1 MTDVKIGVQFTHYA
15 VEEDDGSVSLCAQI
29 VEGCLERYVVIKYAT
44 FDATAQSTY
53 VLYQS
58 SLLLV
63 YCTHTFY
70 IVMYIYNCSTYS
82 SQGFLPCY
90 YHREDNKPKYV
101 IHADASYYNIILHYS
116 MLDFLPRR

>member
-29 VEGCLERYVVIKYAT
+29 VEGCLERYAVVEYAM

-58 SLLLV
+58 SLILV

-70 IVMYIYNCSTYS
+70 IVMYIIAVLTVSKV
-82 SQGFLPCY
+82 FLPCY
-90 YHREDNKPKYV
+90 YHREDNKPKYL
-101 IHADASYYNIILHYS
+101 IHADASYYNNIFALHHA
-116 MLDFLPRR
+116 

>member
-1 MTDVKIGVQFTHYA
+1 MTDVKIGIQFTHYA

-29 VEGCLERYVVIKYAT
+29 VEGCLERYVVIEYST

-58 SLLLV
+58 SLILV
-63 YCTHTFY
+63 YRTHTFY
-70 IVMYIYNCSTYS
+70 IVMYNIIAVLTVPKV
-82 SQGFLPCY
+82 FLPCY

-116 MLDFLPRR
+116 MLDLLPRR